1 MLTDTEQI
9 LVMEQTESL
18 LSAIQEFENAMAIE
32 AVQQQ
37 VAQQIVVAPLH
48 TLDTH
53 SLMRDY
59 YVRQWMK
66 IIPTVSVPEVE
77 KSVPQLQEIPEEAQ
91 KLIMRTPLGTR
102 LEQMERLRRL
112 QDTKPAERLAQIE
125 RLKLDRPAVMSLEQT
140 ILSMLES
147 LLYTTR
153 YDDVNIVMQEL
164 MTMVEEKRRYA
175 RIEPRLE
182 ALTKHMLQQY
192 MPYFMEPPQ
201 EHNMLGLR
209 LSLMTMQWLKNK
221 SVTIYASMAG
231 QGQTMKQKAEL
242 MSAEPRQER
251 QKALALLKKEL
262 EWFNVILGL
271 VGSKQLKL
279 SDNIPLF
286 PDLFGKPIVTV
297 TLLQVLGMRFRLT
310 DNYSKA
316 IGFPENK
323 WYLVYPRLEVII
335 TRTGVKMR
343 RRMRIPEWYYTNFR
357 RDEYLKN
364 WSNWDGTH
372 G

>member
-9 LVMEQTESL
+9 LEMQQAESL
-18 LSAIQEFENAMAIE
+18 ASAIQEFENAMAIE
-32 AVQQQ
+32 AIQEQ
-37 VAQQIVVAPLH
+37 VTTEATIEPLR

-53 SLMRDY
+53 GLMRNY
-59 YVRQWMK
+59 YVRQTME
-66 IIPTVSVPEVE
+66 ILPSIVGAEVE
-77 KSVPQLQEIPEEAQ
+77 EGISRLLEIPEEAQ
-91 KLIMRTPLGTR
+91 RLLLKTPLGTR
-102 LEQMERLRRL
+102 LEQIERFKRMQDLKPVERLL
-112 QDTKPAERLAQIE
+112 GIE

-153 YDDVNIVMQEL
+153 YDDVNIIMQEL
-164 MTMVEEKRRYA
+164 MAMVEERRRYA

-182 ALTKHMLQQY
+182 ALTKHLLQQY

-201 EHNMLGLR
+201 EHNMIGLR

-221 SVTIYASMAG
+221 SVTLYATMAG

-242 MSAEPRQER
+242 MSCEPRQER
-251 QKALALLKKEL
+251 QKSLALLKKEL
-262 EWFNVILGL
+262 EWFNVVLGL
-271 VGSKQLKL
+271 TGSKELKL
-279 SDNIPLF
+279 SDNVPLF
-286 PDLFGKPIVTV
+286 PDFMGKPIVTV
-297 TLLQVLGMRFRLT
+297 TLLQVASMRFLLT
-310 DNYSKA
+310 DNYSKV

-323 WYLVYPRLEVII
+323 WYLVYPRIEVII
-335 TRTGVKMR
+335 TRTGVRMR
-343 RRMRIPEWYYTNFR
+343 RRMRVPEWYYTNFR

-364 WSNWDGTH
+364 WSKWDGTH